1 MPHSPPRT
9 TKPASTN
16 APTKPTRTQQ
26 AFNKLSSNA
35 LFMMFVSKL
44 TKRARRRLSASSGGG
59 RPANCICG
67 HFGES
72 FCPAHP
78 DAKWGAQDGGSP
90 PPIERSNAIAPSI
103 E

>member
-1 MPHSPPRT
+1 
-9 TKPASTN
+9 
-16 APTKPTRTQQ
+16 
-26 AFNKLSSNA
+26 
-35 LFMMFVSKL
+35 MMFVSNL

-59 RPANCICG
+59 CPVNCICG

-78 DAKWGAQDGGSP
+78 DAKWGAQGGGKP
-90 PPIERSNAIAPSI
+90 PPLQRSNAIAPSI